1 MLFLITA
8 ENIDPGYL
16 LPPEQSFQII
26 EQAVVPSFQTLAGW
40 VSEGKAKGGVFPGE
54 RGGAMVVEA
63 SSLED
68 LDSMMNQL
76 PFFGLV
82 KWQVKALMPFQ
93 AVVQQLPQ
101 YIAGARQMMQ
111 GGGRPS

>member
-1 MLFLITA
+1 MLFLVTA
-8 ENIDPGYL
+8 ENIDAGYL
-16 LPPEQSFQII
+16 VPPEQTFQII
-26 EQAVVPSFQTLAGW
+26 EQAVVPSFNILAGW
-40 VSEGKAKGGVFPGE
+40 VANGKAKGGTFPGE

-63 SSLED
+63 GSFEE

-82 KWQVKALMPFQ
+82 KWQIKALMPFQ
-93 AVVQQLPQ
+93 AASQQLPQ

-111 GGGRPS
+111 AGGRPS